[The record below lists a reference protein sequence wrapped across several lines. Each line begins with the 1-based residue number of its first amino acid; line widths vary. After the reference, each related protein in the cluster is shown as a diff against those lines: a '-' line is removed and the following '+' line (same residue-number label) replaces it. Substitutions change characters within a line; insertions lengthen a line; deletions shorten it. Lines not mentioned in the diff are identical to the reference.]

1 VSYPLKKA
9 ALPLL
14 SVLLVLPVGV
24 RSAFGA
30 PPDSPQ
36 PPASTARV
44 PYVFSNF
51 AWWTDDQL
59 RAELKERIPSL
70 QADLTCGSA
79 QEAKVRDALTAM
91 LLAKGVHATV
101 VSTDPSD
108 VSTKVS
114 DFVATLP
121 FFIPGRSDQR
131 PHIVFSISAP
141 EIVIGAI
148 QVAAVPDSQSD
159 VLGRIAHQMEGKPF
173 DSNTLDVQAH
183 QLAEPMEH
191 SGYLSASISLSAGQ
205 PELHGSQYLV
215 PLEAS
220 VDAGPQYHVGMVSAD
235 GGPLLRGRDLSTYF
249 DLLPGEVAT
258 PYAFQRLENSIMT
271 IYFQSGFTSVHFMD
285 TPILDRDHA
294 IATYRLQVLTGPQ
307 YRLRTLTVHNLSPA
321 QEAEVR
327 TMLALV
333 PGDVYDQLAIDE
345 LHQKVQDSANLHGL
359 DYSFEPQTDRQ
370 NNEIDLTL
378 DFFKES
384 AQAALQ
390 ISGAGS

>member
-1 VSYPLKKA
+1 MSFPLKKA
-9 ALPLL
+9 AL
-14 SVLLVLPVGV
+14 SVTSVVLLLPVGV
-24 RSAFGA
+24 RSALGA

-51 AWWTDDQL
+51 AWWTNDQL
-59 RAELKERIPSL
+59 RAELKQRIPSL
-70 QADLTCGSA
+70 QDDLTCGSA
-79 QEAKVRDALTAM
+79 QEKQVRETLTAM
-91 LLAKGVHATV
+91 LLAKGVRATV
-101 VSTDPSD
+101 VSTDPSG
-108 VSTKVS
+108 VATTVS

-141 EIVIGAI
+141 EVVIGAI
-148 QVAAVPDSQSD
+148 TVDTVPDSQSD
-159 VLGRIAHQMEGKPF
+159 VLGRIAHQIEGRPF
-173 DSNTLDVQAH
+173 DSTSLDVQAH
-183 QLAEPMEH
+183 QLAEPMERG
-191 SGYLSASISLSAGQ
+191 GYLSASISLSAGQ

-215 PLEAS
+215 PLEAD
-220 VDAGPQYHVGMVSAD
+220 VDAGPLYHVGMVSAD
-235 GGPLLRGRDLSTYF
+235 GGPLLRGRDLSPYF

-271 IYFQSGFTSVHFMD
+271 IYFQSGYTSVHFLD

-294 IATYRLQVLTGPQ
+294 IATYRLQVMTGPQ
-307 YRLRTLTVHNLSPA
+307 YRLRTLTVHNLSAA

-327 TMLALV
+327 SMLALV

-345 LHQKVQDSANLHGL
+345 LHQKVQDSATLQGL

>member
-1 VSYPLKKA
+1 
-9 ALPLL
+9 
-14 SVLLVLPVGV
+14 
-24 RSAFGA
+24 
-30 PPDSPQ
+30 
-36 PPASTARV
+36 
-44 PYVFSNF
+44 
-51 AWWTDDQL
+51 
-59 RAELKERIPSL
+59 
-70 QADLTCGSA
+70 
-79 QEAKVRDALTAM
+79 
-91 LLAKGVHATV
+91 
-101 VSTDPSD
+101 
-108 VSTKVS
+108 
-114 DFVATLP
+114 
-121 FFIPGRSDQR
+121 
-131 PHIVFSISAP
+131 VFSISAP
-141 EIVIGAI
+141 QVVIGAI
-148 QVAAVPDSQSD
+148 SVDTAPESESD
-159 VLGRIAHQMEGKPF
+159 VLGRIAQQIEGQPF
-173 DSNTLDVQAH
+173 DGNTLDLQAH
-183 QLAEPMEH
+183 RLVEPMEH

-205 PELHGSQYLV
+205 PELQGDRYVV

-220 VDAGPQYHVGMVSAD
+220 VDAGPLYHVGMVSAD
-235 GGPLLRGRDLSTYF
+235 GGPLLRGRDLSPYY
-249 DLLPGEVAT
+249 DLQPGEVAT

-271 IYFQSGFTSVHFMD
+271 IYFQSGYTSVHFMD

-345 LHQKVQDSANLHGL
+345 LHQKVQDSATLHGL

-378 DFFKES
+378 DFFKDS